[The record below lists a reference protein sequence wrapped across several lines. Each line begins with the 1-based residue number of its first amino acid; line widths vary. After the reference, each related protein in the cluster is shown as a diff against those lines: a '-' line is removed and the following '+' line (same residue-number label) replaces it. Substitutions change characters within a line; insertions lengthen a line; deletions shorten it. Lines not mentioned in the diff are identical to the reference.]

1 MTYEEKLAHFNEHI
15 ENGGKIEA
23 EDWMPDDYRKGVLK
37 FIEMHANSE
46 IMGAL
51 PERECLPAAPSL
63 KRKMSLAAKIQDEV
77 GHAQLL
83 YRVAEDLGKGRDAM
97 YEDLVNGKSKFHNV
111 FHYPVRSWGDAALI
125 GWLIDGAALVTQAAL
140 LDSSYAPYTRV
151 LKRIC
156 SEEQLHLRHGEDITL
171 ELASGT
177 EAQREMFQE
186 ALNRWW
192 LAIIHFFGP
201 KSNVE
206 KDLLLRWKV
215 KTKTNEVLRQE
226 FLDRYVPKVLE
237 LGFTLPAPVP
247 YKDEATGHWLI
258 RDEDIDWEPLEAVKR
273 NEGPETAR
281 RLGARKQTY
290 DDHRWVREAMAE
302 PAVHGAA

>member
-1 MTYEEKLAHFNEHI
+1 MTYEDKLAAFTERVT
-15 ENGGKIEA
+15 NGDKVETN
-23 EDWMPDDYRKGVLK
+23 DWMPDDYRNGVLK

-63 KRKMSLAAKIQDEV
+63 KRKMSLCAKIQDEV

-83 YRVAEDLGKGRDAM
+83 YRVAEDLGKSRDAM
-97 YEDLVNGKSKFHNV
+97 YYDLVTGKSKFHNV
-111 FHYPVRSWGDAALI
+111 FHYPVKHWGDVAII

-156 SEEQLHLRHGEDITL
+156 AEEQLHLRHGEDITL

-177 EAQREMFQE
+177 DAQRELFQE
-186 ALNRWW
+186 ALDRWW

-201 KSNVE
+201 RSNVE

-215 KTKTNEVLRQE
+215 KTRTNEDLRQE

-237 LGFTLPAPVP
+237 LGFHFPTPVP
-247 YKDEATGHWLI
+247 FHDHATGHWLI
-258 RDEDIDWEPLEAVKR
+258 NEENIDWRPLDAIKK
-273 NEGPETAR
+273 NQGPETAR
-281 RLGARKQTY
+281 RLTTRLEMYEG
-290 DDHRWVREAMAE
+290 HRWVREAMAE
-302 PAVHGAA
+302 PSIAAA

>member
-1 MTYEEKLAHFNEHI
+1 MTYEQNLASFNERI
-15 ENGGKIEA
+15 EAGDKIEA
-23 EDWMPDDYRKGVLK
+23 EDWMPDDYRMGVLK

-51 PERECLPAAPSL
+51 PERECLPSAPTL
-63 KRKMSLAAKIQDEV
+63 QRKMSLCAKIQDEV

-83 YRVAEDLGKGRDAM
+83 YRVAEDLGKSRDTM
-97 YEDLVNGKSKFHNV
+97 FEDLVNGKSKFHNV
-111 FHYPVRSWGDAALI
+111 FHYPVRHWGDVAII

-156 SEEQLHLRHGEDITL
+156 AEEQLHLRHGEDITL

-177 EAQREMFQE
+177 DSQREMFQE

-201 KSNVE
+201 RSNPD
-206 KDLLLRWKV
+206 KDLLLKWKV
-215 KTKTNEVLRQE
+215 KTRLNEDLRQE
-226 FLDRYVPKVLE
+226 FLDRYVPRIVE
-237 LGFTLPAPVP
+237 LGFTFPAPIP
-247 YKDEATGHWLI
+247 YLDEDSGHWLI
-258 RDEDIDWEPLEAVKR
+258 RDEDIDWQPLESIKR
-273 NEGPETAR
+273 NDGPETAR
-281 RLGARKQTY
+281 RLSARKETY
-290 DDHRWVREAMAE
+290 DGHRWVRDALAE
-302 PAVHGAA
+302 PAILAA

>member
-1 MTYEEKLAHFNEHI
+1 MTYEEKLARFEAHI
-15 ENGGKIEA
+15 EAGGKVETQ
-23 EDWMPDDYRKGVLK
+23 DWMPDDYRTGVLK

-63 KRKMSLAAKIQDEV
+63 QRKMSLCAKIQDEV
-77 GHAQLL
+77 GHSQLL

-97 YEDLVNGKSKFHNV
+97 YEDLVTGRSKFHNV
-111 FHYPVRSWGDAALI
+111 FHYPVKDWGDVALI

-177 EAQREMFQE
+177 DAQRAMFQD

-201 KSNVE
+201 RSNVE

-215 KTKTNEVLRQE
+215 KTRTNEDLRQE
-226 FLDRYVPKVLE
+226 FLDRYVPKILE
-237 LGFTLPAPVP
+237 LGFTLPTPTP
-247 YKDEATGHWLI
+247 HKEGEHWVI
-258 RDEDIDWEPLEAVKR
+258 DEDEIDWAPLDAIKR
-273 NEGPETAR
+273 NEGPETGRRLAR
-281 RLGARKQTY
+281 RKEMY
-290 DDHRWVREAMAE
+290 DSHRWVREALSE
-302 PAVHGAA
+302 PALSVG

>member
-1 MTYEEKLAHFNEHI
+1 MTYDEKLASFTGRI
-15 ENGGKIEA
+15 EAGDKVEA
-23 EDWMPDDYRKGVLK
+23 EDWMPDDFRKGVLK

-63 KRKMSLAAKIQDEV
+63 KRKMSLCAKIQDEV
-77 GHAQLL
+77 GHSQLL
-83 YRVAEDLGKGRDAM
+83 YRVAEDLGKSRDAM
-97 YEDLVNGKSKFHNV
+97 YQDLITGRSKFHNV
-111 FHYPVRSWGDAALI
+111 FHYPVSHWGDVAII

-171 ELASGT
+171 EMSSGT
-177 EAQREMFQE
+177 ERQRGMFQE

-192 LAIIHFFGP
+192 LPIIHFFGP
-201 KSNVE
+201 RTNVE
-206 KDLLLRWKV
+206 KDLLLRWRV
-215 KTKTNEVLRQE
+215 KTRTNEDLRQE
-226 FLDRYVPKVLE
+226 FLDRYVPKISE
-237 LGFTLPAPVP
+237 LGYTFPAPVP
-247 YKDEATGHWLI
+247 FEQDGHWLI
-258 RDEDIDWEPLEAVKR
+258 RDEDIDWAPLDSIKR

-281 RLGARKQTY
+281 RLNSRKEMY
-290 DDHRWVREAMAE
+290 DSHRWVREALAE
-302 PAVHGAA
+302 PSVRAA

>member
-1 MTYEEKLAHFNEHI
+1 VTYEDKLSRFRAHI
-15 ENGGKIEA
+15 EQGGKVEA
-23 EDWMPDDYRKGVLK
+23 EDWMPDDYRRGVLK

-51 PERECLPAAPSL
+51 PERECLPKAPTL

-77 GHAQLL
+77 GHSQLL
-83 YRVAEDLGKGRDAM
+83 YRIAEDLGKSRDAM
-97 YEDLVNGKSKFHNV
+97 YLDLVTGRSKFHNV
-111 FHYPVRSWGDAALI
+111 FHYPVSHWGDVAVI

-177 EAQREMFQE
+177 DVQRDMFQE
-186 ALNRWW
+186 ALKRWW
-192 LAIIHFFGP
+192 LPIIHFFGP
-201 KSNVE
+201 RSNRD
-206 KDLLLRWKV
+206 KDLLLRWRV
-215 KTKTNEVLRQE
+215 KTRTNEGLRQE
-226 FLDRYVPKVLE
+226 FLDRYVPRVLE
-237 LGFTLPAPVP
+237 LGFTLPTPVP
-247 YKDEATGHWLI
+247 QESDGHWLV
-258 RDEDIDWEPLEAVKR
+258 RDEDIDWAPLQAIKR

-281 RLGARKQTY
+281 RLGLRRRIY
-290 DDHRWVREAMAE
+290 DDHRWVREALSE
-302 PAVHGAA
+302 PAVHAA

>member
-1 MTYEEKLAHFNEHI
+1 MTYEEKLANFAEHI
-15 ENGGKIEA
+15 ESGGKVETQ
-23 EDWMPDDYRKGVLK
+23 DWMPDDYRRGVLK

-51 PERECLPAAPSL
+51 PERECLPSAPTL
-63 KRKMSLAAKIQDEV
+63 KSKMSLAAKIQDEV

-83 YRVAEDLGKGRDAM
+83 YRVAEDLGKSRDAM
-97 YEDLVNGKSKFHNV
+97 YEDLIEGQSKFHNV
-111 FHYPVRSWGDAALI
+111 FHYPVAHWGDVAII

-171 ELASGT
+171 ELSSGT
-177 EAQREMFQE
+177 DAQREMFQE

-201 KSNVE
+201 
-206 KDLLLRWKV
+206 
-215 KTKTNEVLRQE
+215 EVQR
-226 FLDRYVPKVLE
+226 RK
-237 LGFTLPAPVP
+237 GPAPALEGEDAHERRPPSGVP
-247 YKDEATGHWLI
+247 RPLRAEDPRARLHLPRPGPLRVRRPLAHPGRGH
-258 RDEDIDWEPLEAVKR
+258 
-273 NEGPETAR
+273 
-281 RLGARKQTY
+281 RLGPSRRDQAQRRTGDGTQAREAAQRSIN
-290 DDHRWVREAMAE
+290 DHRWVRETLSE
-302 PAVHGAA
+302 SESHAA

>member
-1 MTYEEKLAHFNEHI
+1 VTYEEKLARFAEHI
-15 ENGGKIEA
+15 ESDGKVEA
-23 EDWMPDDYRKGVLK
+23 GDWMPDDYRRGVLK

-51 PERECLPAAPSL
+51 PERECLPAAPTL
-63 KRKMSLAAKIQDEV
+63 RRKMSLAAKIQDEV
-77 GHAQLL
+77 GHSQLL
-83 YRVAEDLGKGRDAM
+83 YRVAEDLGKNRESMYVDLITGR
-97 YEDLVNGKSKFHNV
+97 SKFHNV
-111 FHYPVRSWGDAALI
+111 FHYPVAHWGDVALI

-177 EAQREMFQE
+177 DKQRWMFQD
-186 ALNRWW
+186 ALSRWW

-201 KSNVE
+201 KTNVQ

-215 KTKTNEVLRQE
+215 KTRTNEDLRQE

-237 LGFTLPAPVP
+237 LGFTLPTPVP
-247 YKDEATGHWLI
+247 YLDEESGHWLV
-258 RDEDIDWEPLEAVKR
+258 RDEDIDWAPLDAIKK

-281 RLGARKQTY
+281 RLDTRRRMY
-290 DDHRWVREAMAE
+290 EDHRWVREALSE
-302 PAVHGAA
+302 PAIHAA

>member
-1 MTYEEKLAHFNEHI
+1 MTYEEKFAHFTERI
-15 ENGGKIEA
+15 ENGDKIEA
-23 EDWMPDDYRKGVLK
+23 EDWMPDDYRAGVLK

-51 PERECLPAAPSL
+51 PERECLPSAPTL
-63 KRKMSLAAKIQDEV
+63 QRKMSLAAKIQDEV
-77 GHAQLL
+77 GHSQLL
-83 YRVAEDLGKGRDAM
+83 YRVAEDLGKSREAM
-97 YEDLVNGKSKFHNV
+97 YEDLINGRSKFHNV
-111 FHYPVRSWGDAALI
+111 FHYPVAHWGDVALI

-140 LDSSYAPYTRV
+140 LESSYAPYTRV

-171 ELASGT
+171 ELASGNDK
-177 EAQREMFQE
+177 QRWMFQD
-186 ALNRWW
+186 ALDRWW

-201 KSNVE
+201 KSNVA

-215 KTKTNEVLRQE
+215 KTRTNEDLRQE

-237 LGFTLPAPVP
+237 LGFTIPTPVP
-247 YKDEATGHWLI
+247 SFDEASGHWVV
-258 RDEDIDWEPLEAVKR
+258 RDEDIDWEPLNAIKK

-281 RLGARKQTY
+281 RLEWRRSTY
-290 DDHRWVREAMAE
+290 EDHRWVREALSE
-302 PAVHGAA
+302 PAIHAA

>member
-1 MTYEEKLAHFNEHI
+1 MTYDEQLAEFAEKI
-15 ENGGKIEA
+15 ETGGKVEIQ
-23 EDWMPDDYRKGVLK
+23 DWMPDDYRRGVLK

-51 PERECLPAAPSL
+51 PERECLPSAPTL
-63 KRKMSLAAKIQDEV
+63 QRKMSLAAKIQDEI
-77 GHAQLL
+77 GHSQLL
-83 YRVAEDLGKGRDAM
+83 YRVAEDLGKSRDAM

-111 FHYPVRSWGDAALI
+111 FHYPVKHWGDVAII

-177 EAQREMFQE
+177 NAQREMFQE
-186 ALNRWW
+186 PLNRWW

-215 KTKTNEVLRQE
+215 KTRTNEDLRQE

-237 LGFTLPAPVP
+237 LGFTFPTPVP
-247 YKDEATGHWLI
+247 VKEDGHWI
-258 RDEDIDWEPLEAVKR
+258 VRDDEIDWGPLDAIKR

-281 RLGARKQTY
+281 RLGKRRRIY
-290 DDHRWVREAMAE
+290 NDHRWVRETMVE
-302 PAVHGAA
+302 PDLYAA

>member
-1 MTYEEKLAHFNEHI
+1 MTYEQKLAQFQAHI
-15 ENGGKIEA
+15 EAGGKVEA
-23 EDWMPDDYRKGVLK
+23 QDWMPDDFRAGVLK

-51 PERECLPAAPSL
+51 PERECLPSAPSL
-63 KRKMSLAAKIQDEV
+63 KRKMSLCAKIQDEV

-83 YRVAEDLGKGRDAM
+83 YRVAEDLGKSRDAM
-97 YEDLVNGKSKFHNV
+97 YSDLVHGKSKFHNV
-111 FHYPVRSWGDAALI
+111 FHYPVRHWGDVAVI

-177 EAQREMFQE
+177 DAQREMFQE
-186 ALNRWW
+186 ALDRWW

-201 KSNVE
+201 RSNVA

-215 KTKTNEVLRQE
+215 KTQTNENLRQE

-237 LGFTLPAPVP
+237 LGFTFPTPVP
-247 YKDEATGHWLI
+247 YKEGDHWVI
-258 RDEDIDWEPLEAVKR
+258 REEDIDWAPLEAIKR

-281 RLGARKQTY
+281 RLGTRRRMY
-290 DDHRWVREAMAE
+290 EEHRWVREALAE
-302 PAVHGAA
+302 PAIHAA

>member
-1 MTYEEKLAHFNEHI
+1 MTYDDKLAEFTAQI
-15 ENGGKIEA
+15 ASGGKVET
-23 EDWMPDDYRKGVLK
+23 EDWMPDDYRSGVLK

-51 PERECLPAAPSL
+51 PERECLPRAPSL

-83 YRVAEDLGKGRDAM
+83 YRVAEDLGKSRDAM
-97 YEDLVNGKSKFHNV
+97 YYDLISGKSKFHNV
-111 FHYPVRSWGDAALI
+111 FHYPVRHWGDAAII

-156 SEEQLHLRHGEDITL
+156 SEEQLHLRHGEDITM
-171 ELASGT
+171 ELASGSDH
-177 EAQREMFQE
+177 QRWMFQD
-186 ALNRWW
+186 ALDRWW

-201 KSNVE
+201 RSNPE

-215 KTKTNEVLRQE
+215 KTRTNEDLRQE

-237 LGFTLPAPVP
+237 LGFTFPTPVP
-247 YKDEATGHWLI
+247 YHDDTHWLI
-258 RDEDIDWEPLEAVKR
+258 RDEDIDWQPLDAIKR

-281 RLGARKQTY
+281 RLAQRRAIW
-290 DDHRWVREAMAE
+290 DEHRWVREAMLQE
-302 PAVHGAA
+302 AA

>member
-1 MTYEEKLAHFNEHI
+1 MTYEEKLAAFNARI
-15 ENGGKIEA
+15 EAGDKIET
-23 EDWMPDDYRKGVLK
+23 EDWMPDDYRMGVLK

-51 PERECLPAAPSL
+51 PERECLPSAPTL
-63 KRKMSLAAKIQDEV
+63 QRKMSLCAKIQDEV

-97 YEDLVNGKSKFHNV
+97 FEDLVNGKSKFHNV
-111 FHYPVRSWGDAALI
+111 FHYPVKHWGDVAII

-156 SEEQLHLRHGEDITL
+156 AEEQLHLRHGEDITL

-177 EAQREMFQE
+177 DAQREMFQE

-201 KSNVE
+201 RSNPDR
-206 KDLLLRWKV
+206 DLLLKWKV
-215 KTKTNEVLRQE
+215 KTRLNEDLRQE
-226 FLDRYVPKVLE
+226 FLDRYVPRIVE
-237 LGFTLPAPVP
+237 LGFTFPAPTP
-247 YKDEATGHWLI
+247 FHDEKAGHWLI
-258 RDEDIDWEPLEAVKR
+258 NDDDIDWGPLESIKK

-281 RLGARKQTY
+281 RLGNRKETY
-290 DDHRWVREAMAE
+290 DSHRWVREALAE
-302 PAVHGAA
+302 PAIHAA

>member
-1 MTYEEKLAHFNEHI
+1 MTYEEKLAEFAENI
-15 ENGGKIEA
+15 EAGGKVETQ
-23 EDWMPDDYRKGVLK
+23 DWMPDDYRRGVLK

-51 PERECLPAAPSL
+51 PERECLPSAPTL
-63 KRKMSLAAKIQDEV
+63 QRKMSLAAKIQDEI

-83 YRVAEDLGKGRDAM
+83 YRVAEDLGKSREAM
-97 YEDLVNGKSKFHNV
+97 YEDLVNAKSKFHNV
-111 FHYPVRSWGDAALI
+111 FHYPVKHWGDVAII

-177 EAQREMFQE
+177 DAQREMFQE

-201 KSNVE
+201 KSNVQ

-215 KTKTNEVLRQE
+215 KTRTNEDLRQE

-237 LGFTLPAPVP
+237 LGFTFPAPVP
-247 YKDEATGHWLI
+247 AQEDGHWVV
-258 RDEDIDWEPLEAVKR
+258 RDEDIDWAPLDAIKR
-273 NEGPETAR
+273 NDGPETAR
-281 RLGARKQTY
+281 RLENRRRIYT
-290 DDHRWVREAMAE
+290 DHRWVRETMIE
-302 PAVHGAA
+302 PDVHAA

>member
-1 MTYEEKLAHFNEHI
+1 MTYEEKLAQFNEHI
-15 ENGGKIEA
+15 EGGGKVEA

-83 YRVAEDLGKGRDAM
+83 YRVAEDLGKSREAM
-97 YEDLVNGKSKFHNV
+97 YEDLVNAKSKFHNV
-111 FHYPVRSWGDAALI
+111 FHYPVHSWGDAALI

-171 ELASGT
+171 ELASGS
-177 EAQREMFQE
+177 ESQREMFQD

-237 LGFTLPAPVP
+237 LGFTFPAPVP
-247 YKDEATGHWLI
+247 FKDEASGHWLI

-281 RLGARKQTY
+281 RLGTRKQMY

-302 PAVHGAA
+302 PAVHSAA

>member
-1 MTYEEKLAHFNEHI
+1 MTYEEKLARFNAHI
-15 ENGGKIEA
+15 EAGGKVEA
-23 EDWMPDDYRKGVLK
+23 QDWMPDDYRTGVLK

-63 KRKMSLAAKIQDEV
+63 QRKMSLCAKIQDEV
-77 GHAQLL
+77 GHSQLL

-97 YEDLVNGKSKFHNV
+97 YEDLVTGRSKFHNV
-111 FHYPVRSWGDAALI
+111 FHYPVKHWGDVALI

-177 EAQREMFQE
+177 DAQRAMFQD

-201 KSNVE
+201 RSNVS
-206 KDLLLRWKV
+206 KDLLLKWKV
-215 KTKTNEVLRQE
+215 KTETNENLRQE
-226 FLDRYVPKVLE
+226 FLDRYVPKILE
-237 LGFTLPAPVP
+237 LGFTIPTPTP
-247 YKDEATGHWLI
+247 YLADGHWLI
-258 RDEDIDWEPLEAVKR
+258 NEDEIDWTPLDAIKR

-281 RLGARKQTY
+281 RLGQRKEMY
-290 DDHRWVREAMAE
+290 DSHRWVRAALSE
-302 PAVHGAA
+302 PAVNVA

>member
-1 MTYEEKLAHFNEHI
+1 VTYEQKLSSFNERI
-15 ENGGKIEA
+15 EAGGKVEA
-23 EDWMPDDYRKGVLK
+23 GDWMPDDYRRGVLK

-51 PERECLPAAPSL
+51 PERECLPSAPTL
-63 KRKMSLAAKIQDEV
+63 QRKMSLAAKIQDEV
-77 GHAQLL
+77 GHSQLL
-83 YRVAEDLGKGRDAM
+83 YRVAEDLGKSREAM
-97 YEDLVNGKSKFHNV
+97 YEDLVNGRSKFHNV
-111 FHYPVRSWGDAALI
+111 FHYPVAHWGDVALI

-177 EAQREMFQE
+177 DQQRWMFQD

-201 KSNVE
+201 KSNVA

-215 KTKTNEVLRQE
+215 KTRTNEDLRQE

-237 LGFTLPAPVP
+237 LGFTIPTPVP
-247 YKDEATGHWLI
+247 VHDAASGHWLV
-258 RDEDIDWEPLEAVKR
+258 RDEDIDWEPLNAIKK
-273 NEGPETAR
+273 NDGPETAR
-281 RLGARKQTY
+281 RLEWRRTMY
-290 DDHRWVREAMAE
+290 EDHRWVREALSE
-302 PAVHGAA
+302 PAIHAA

>member
-1 MTYEEKLAHFNEHI
+1 MTYEEKLADFNSHI
-15 ENGGKIEA
+15 AAGGKVEA

-51 PERECLPAAPSL
+51 PERECLPAAPTL
-63 KRKMSLAAKIQDEV
+63 HRKMSLAAKIQDEV

-83 YRVAEDLGKGRDAM
+83 YRVAEDLGKSREAM
-97 YEDLVNGKSKFHNV
+97 YSDLINGRSKFHNV
-111 FHYPVRSWGDAALI
+111 FHYPVGSWGDVAII

-156 SEEQLHLRHGEDITL
+156 AEEQLHLRHGEDISL

-177 EAQREMFQE
+177 DAQRQMFQE
-186 ALNRWW
+186 ALDRWW

-215 KTKTNEVLRQE
+215 KTRTNEDLRQE
-226 FLDRYVPKVLE
+226 FLDRYVPKILE
-237 LGFTLPAPVP
+237 LGYTFPKPVP
-247 YKDEATGHWLI
+247 YQEGEHWLI
-258 RDEDIDWEPLEAVKR
+258 RDEDVDWAPLDAIKR

-281 RLGARKQTY
+281 RLGNRKRLY
-290 DDHRWVREAMAE
+290 DEHRWVREAMAE
-302 PAVHGAA
+302 PAVHAS

>member
-1 MTYEEKLAHFNEHI
+1 MTYEEKLARFNAHI
-15 ENGGKIEA
+15 EAGGKVEA
-23 EDWMPDDYRKGVLK
+23 EDWMPDDYRNGVLK

-46 IMGAL
+46 IMGAI
-51 PERECLPAAPSL
+51 PEREQVPRAPSL
-63 KRKMSLAAKIQDEV
+63 KRKMSLTAKVQDEV

-83 YRVAEDLGKGRDAM
+83 YRVAEDLGKSREAM
-97 YEDLVNGKSKFHNV
+97 FSDLVNGKSKFHNV
-111 FHYPVRSWGDAALI
+111 FHYPTEHWGDVAII

-156 SEEQLHLRHGEDITL
+156 SEEQLHLRHGEDISL

-177 EAQREMFQE
+177 ESQREMFQD
-186 ALNRWW
+186 ALTRWW
-192 LAIIHFFGP
+192 LPIIHFFGP
-201 KSNVE
+201 KTNVE

-215 KTKTNEVLRQE
+215 KTRTNEDLRQE

-237 LGFTLPAPVP
+237 LGYEFPAPVP
-247 YKDEATGHWLI
+247 FHDEASGHWLI
-258 RDEDIDWEPLEAVKR
+258 RDEDIDWQPLDAIKR

-281 RLGARKQTY
+281 RLNLRKTIY
-290 DDHRWVREAMAE
+290 DTHRWVREALAE
-302 PAVHGAA
+302 PAIHAA

>member
-1 MTYEEKLAHFNEHI
+1 VTYEQRLADFNEHI
-15 ENGGKIEA
+15 DEGGKIEA
-23 EDWMPDDYRKGVLK
+23 SDWMPDDYRAGVLK

-46 IMGAL
+46 IMGAI
-51 PERECLPAAPSL
+51 PEREQMPHSPSL
-63 KRKMSLAAKIQDEV
+63 KRKMSLTAKVQDEV

-83 YRVAEDLGKGRDAM
+83 YRVAEDLGKSRDAM
-97 YEDLVNGKSKFHNV
+97 FSDLVNGRSKFHNV
-111 FHYPVRSWGDAALI
+111 FHYPTHHWGDVAVI

-171 ELASGT
+171 ELAGGT
-177 EAQREMFQE
+177 DGQRALFQD

-192 LAIIHFFGP
+192 LPIIHFFGP
-201 KSNVE
+201 KSNVG

-215 KTKTNEVLRQE
+215 KTRTNEDLRAE

-237 LGFTLPAPVP
+237 LGFSIPTPAPR
-247 YKDEATGHWLI
+247 KEDGHWVVLE
-258 RDEDIDWEPLEAVKR
+258 EDIDWAPLAAIKR
-273 NEGPETAR
+273 NEGPETVR
-281 RLGARKQTY
+281 RLLLRRTIY
-290 DDHRWVREAMAE
+290 ESHRWVREALGG
-302 PAVHGAA
+302 PTVRAA

>member
-1 MTYEEKLAHFNEHI
+1 MTYEEKLAQFEARI
-15 ENGGKIEA
+15 DAGDKIEA

-51 PERECLPAAPSL
+51 PEREVLPSAPTL
-63 KRKMSLAAKIQDEV
+63 KRKMSLCAKIQDEV
-77 GHAQLL
+77 GHSQLL
-83 YRVAEDLGKGRDAM
+83 YRVAEDLGKNRDTM
-97 YEDLVNGKSKFHNV
+97 FSDLVNARSKFHNV
-111 FHYPVRSWGDAALI
+111 FHYPVHHWGDAALI
-125 GWLIDGAALVTQAAL
+125 GWLIDGAALVTQASL

-156 SEEQLHLRHGEDITL
+156 AEEQLHLRHGEDITL

-177 EAQREMFQE
+177 DRQRWMFQD
-186 ALNRWW
+186 AIDRWW

-201 KSNVE
+201 RSNVA

-215 KTKTNEVLRQE
+215 KTRTNEDQRQE
-226 FLDRYVPKVLE
+226 FLDRYVPKIVE
-237 LGFTLPAPVP
+237 LGFTIPTPTP
-247 YKDEATGHWLI
+247 YFDEDSGHWLI
-258 RDEDIDWEPLEAVKR
+258 REEEIDWEPLEAIKK

-281 RLGARKQTY
+281 RLGRRKEMYESHQ
-290 DDHRWVREAMAE
+290 WVRDAMTE
-302 PAVHGAA
+302 PAVV

>member
-1 MTYEEKLAHFNEHI
+1 MTYEEKLAKFTEHI
-15 ENGGKIEA
+15 EAGGKIETQ
-23 EDWMPDDYRKGVLK
+23 DWMPDDYRTGVLK

-63 KRKMSLAAKIQDEV
+63 QRKMSLCAKIQDEV
-77 GHAQLL
+77 GHSQLL

-97 YEDLVNGKSKFHNV
+97 FEDLVTGKSKFHNV
-111 FHYPVRSWGDAALI
+111 FHYPVKHWGDVAVI

-177 EAQREMFQE
+177 PAQREMFQE

-192 LAIIHFFGP
+192 LAIVHFFGP
-201 KSNVE
+201 RSNVS

-215 KTKTNEVLRQE
+215 KTETNENLRQE
-226 FLDRYVPKVLE
+226 FLDRYVPKILE
-237 LGFTLPAPVP
+237 LGFTIPTPAP
-247 YKDEATGHWLI
+247 YEKDGHWVV
-258 RDEDIDWEPLEAVKR
+258 DDDDIDWAPLESIKR

-281 RLGARKQTY
+281 RLAKRREMY
-290 DDHRWVREAMAE
+290 ESHRWVREALSE
-302 PAVHGAA
+302 PAVSVA